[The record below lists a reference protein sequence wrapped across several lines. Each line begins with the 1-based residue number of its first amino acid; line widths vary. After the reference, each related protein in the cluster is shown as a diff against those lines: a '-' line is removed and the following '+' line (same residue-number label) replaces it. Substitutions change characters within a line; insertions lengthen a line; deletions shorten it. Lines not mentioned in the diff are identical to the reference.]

1 MRSKVMTFRLVLA
14 HFLVISLSPL
24 LWAQLYTGTVT
35 GVVTDASGAIVLGAQ
50 VQLTDEEKGFVFT
63 ATSEASG
70 SYLFRSVPPGSYK
83 LSISAPGFKTET
95 RSGIILAVNHNVT
108 VNFSLQVGTTG
119 ETVEVKGAGS
129 LLDAQDAVNGQ
140 VVDRTYIN
148 DLPLVGRSLSDL
160 AFLTAGVT
168 EVDTTCPPDSQSPG
182 ANTNGCPVNNFI
194 SDGSRMGTSELLI
207 DGVATSS
214 FVHNVLWPTYEP
226 SIDSVEEFAV
236 QETNFSA
243 QYGFTGSTVTN
254 IVTRSGTNQ
263 FHGTAYEY
271 WRNKALDA
279 NSYFNNAAGIP
290 LPGLKLNNFGGTV
303 GGRIRRDKTFFFFDY
318 DGTRKS
324 TLSTWNSGVPD
335 AAERT
340 GDFGEL
346 CGLAGGTF
354 GLNGMCSAAGGQ
366 LWDPYTGVYNANLGG
381 PVRSGFVP
389 FNNLATYQSP
399 GNPNLNGTGYQL
411 PTGPGNLIDPI
422 AAKYILYL
430 PLPNYNVGSSGYNPY
445 TNWVGSPVTSANI
458 NSYDIKIDHRFTQ
471 RDLLSVKYSKS
482 NNTEPPFP
490 CYGNNN
496 PADPCTVG
504 TSVATAHLV
513 AINYTHTFAPNLL
526 LTASYGLTRGFSW
539 NEGVGNEPQFKG
551 LSPSKTLGMPTYMDL
566 SGYDS
571 LPQVQFGSYS
581 IPGNVFG

>member
-1 MRSKVMTFRLVLA
+1 M
-14 HFLVISLSPL
+14 
-24 LWAQLYTGTVT
+24 
-35 GVVTDASGAIVLGAQ
+35 LGAQ

-290 LPGLKLNNFGGTV
+290 LPELKLNNFGGTV
-303 GGRIRRDKTFFFFDY
+303 GGRIRRDKTSLLRLRRHAEVHSEY
-318 DGTRKS
+318 LELRGARRGGAHGRLWR
-324 TLSTWNSGVPD
+324 TLWPSG
-335 AAERT
+335 
-340 GDFGEL
+340 
-346 CGLAGGTF
+346 
-354 GLNGMCSAAGGQ
+354 
-366 LWDPYTGVYNANLGG
+366 WDIRFEWYVLGG
-381 PVRSGFVP
+381 WR
-389 FNNLATYQSP
+389 T
-399 GNPNLNGTGYQL
+399 T
-411 PTGPGNLIDPI
+411 
-422 AAKYILYL
+422 
-430 PLPNYNVGSSGYNPY
+430 VGS
-445 TNWVGSPVTSANI
+445 
-458 NSYDIKIDHRFTQ
+458 
-471 RDLLSVKYSKS
+471 L
-482 NNTEPPFP
+482 
-490 CYGNNN
+490 YG
-496 PADPCTVG
+496 C
-504 TSVATAHLV
+504 L
-513 AINYTHTFAPNLL
+513 
-526 LTASYGLTRGFSW
+526 
-539 NEGVGNEPQFKG
+539 
-551 LSPSKTLGMPTYMDL
+551 
-566 SGYDS
+566 
-571 LPQVQFGSYS
+571 
-581 IPGNVFG
+581 